1 MFSGVDRRVSGEQP
15 RVPRAQRHLFRL
27 SFLAERTGGW
37 AGGVECRRPDALGW
51 VGGRVGHGAWS
62 GWVGRWV
69 GRMVGHEACSGF
81 AGVSRLWSLSGGA
94 PARLHGAQAGYS
106 VFHLQWC
113 TGWQRHAT
121 MCPNVTLCC
130 PTFRPL
136 PRPAPRAASLV
147 EGGPERVYTAYTW
160 IELLLAG
167 RAKEGG
173 VRWKLPAPIT
183 ATVWAQLA
191 SALSRFEQCR

>member
-1 MFSGVDRRVSGEQP
+1 
-15 RVPRAQRHLFRL
+15 
-27 SFLAERTGGW
+27 
-37 AGGVECRRPDALGW
+37 
-51 VGGRVGHGAWS
+51 
-62 GWVGRWV
+62 
-69 GRMVGHEACSGF
+69 
-81 AGVSRLWSLSGGA
+81 
-94 PARLHGAQAGYS
+94 
-106 VFHLQWC
+106 
-113 TGWQRHAT
+113 
-121 MCPNVTLCC
+121 MCPNVPLCC
-130 PTFRPL
+130 PAFRPL
-136 PRPAPRAASLV
+136 PRPAPCAASLV